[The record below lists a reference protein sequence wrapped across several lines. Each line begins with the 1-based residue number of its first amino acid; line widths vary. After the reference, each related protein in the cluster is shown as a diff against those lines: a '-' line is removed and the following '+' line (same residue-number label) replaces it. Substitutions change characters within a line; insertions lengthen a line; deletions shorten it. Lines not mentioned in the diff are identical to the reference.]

1 MYGNFKHS
9 KIMKKQKQKEKQLSL
24 KKVQIMKISDL
35 KKITGGNSNQNFI
48 GNGDPTDP
56 TIHQTMG
63 QK

>member
-1 MYGNFKHS
+1 
-9 KIMKKQKQKEKQLSL
+9 MKKQKQKEKQLSL

-56 TIHQTMG
+56 TIRQTMG